1 MNRELSE
8 GKMVPV
14 LDWAY
19 NKAVNGVAG
28 LDSAWELAESYL
40 SRGGSRVDQAN
51 SLIRWQNT
59 KAGTS
64 GFVTGFG
71 GLLTMPVTVPASIS
85 SVLYIPSENDRCYC
99 AYRWS

>member
-28 LDSAWELAESYL
+28 LDSAEELAESYM
-40 SRGGSRVDQAN
+40 SRVH
-51 SLIRWQNT
+51 
-59 KAGTS
+59 
-64 GFVTGFG
+64 
-71 GLLTMPVTVPASIS
+71 
-85 SVLYIPSENDRCYC
+85 
-99 AYRWS
+99 